1 MLKLLS
7 ETKNNRPYDSIEGF
21 NIFHILEDVFLRVNL
36 DSLLPSDR
44 VLVELYRYKYNH
56 YAPKDEVNLIE
67 SIIENGNFNTWRE
80 AVEAYIYSYIL
91 LQRNNCNKFEVLK
104 ECTKEFLNQLE
115 IIDSDLWDDDLGFAL
130 GLTVKFQDNFMD
142 KITNSLIKRANPIFK
157 LNYYFG
163 MKVREN
169 WGKPNRNEIDTYE
182 DAIKISSEVAPSRE
196 YSAVR
201 RAPALCFLR
210 DESSVKNQL
219 SKEVLGELINTKFY
233 SRTFGL
239 SLSEDTLSSSDYNFK
254 PASLFRI
261 LLVFRILGWDNLIM
275 VSPDL
280 LIQAKLLKE
289 KNGSAI
295 AVTKQQYIR
304 DNIIVAVFSAIIGGL
319 SVWLYLRFGF
329 YGLSSIL
336 LFLLPYFLNMR
347 RTTKGDWVKND

>member
-201 RAPALCFLR
+201 RSPALCFLK
-210 DESSVKNQL
+210 DDSSVKDQL
-219 SKEVLGELINTKFY
+219 SKEVLGEIINTKFY
-233 SRTFGL
+233 SRIFGL
-239 SLSEDTLSSSDYNFK
+239 TLSEDTVSSSDYNFR

-261 LLVFRILGWDNLIM
+261 LLVFRILGWDNLTM
-275 VSPDL
+275 VPPDL
-280 LIQAKLLKE
+280 LNQAKLLKE
-289 KNGSAI
+289 KKSSVI
-295 AVTKQQYIR
+295 VETKQEYIR
-304 DNIIVAVFSAIIGGL
+304 DKLINIVLATFIGAS
-319 SVWLYLRFGF
+319 SVY
-329 YGLSSIL
+329 
-336 LFLLPYFLNMR
+336 LFLTRGVYGFFPLIFFIVQYFFPSR
-347 RTTKGDWVKND
+347 ERTTGE